1 MDSSTQ
7 TGADRD
13 NEAFISEAIT
23 LSLPSSDWVF

>member
-7 TGADRD
+7 TGADVD

-23 LSLPSSDWVF
+23 LSLPSSD